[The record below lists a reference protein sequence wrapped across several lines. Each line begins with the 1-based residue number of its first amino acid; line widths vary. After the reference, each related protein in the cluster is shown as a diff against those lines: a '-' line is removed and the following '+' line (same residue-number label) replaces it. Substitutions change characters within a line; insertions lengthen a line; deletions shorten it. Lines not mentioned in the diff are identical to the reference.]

1 MTQKWLS
8 PAGYATGRALMYS
21 ECLADSPNYST
32 QNREIKDILRASFL
46 QRKYR
51 LRGARG
57 ALIAALAFDGCGR

>member
-1 MTQKWLS
+1 
-8 PAGYATGRALMYS
+8 MYS